1 MTLLVTNFVG
11 QKSTVPMSKDLKIT
25 KGVNIPLKGKAEQ
38 LIGNADRAKVF
49 AIKPTDFIGLFP
61 KLHVKEGAE
70 VKAGDPLIYSKDDN
84 RIQWT
89 SPVSGEVVEIE
100 RGDKRKMLSVKVLA
114 DNDVTYR
121 DFPVENPS
129 DLAREV
135 IVQRLLDSGCWP
147 FIRQRPYGVIASP
160 DDMPKS
166 IFISCVNTAPLSADQ
181 DFVVHGLAKEF
192 QTGIDAIK
200 KLTEGSVNLTVT
212 GMSKPSDV
220 FLNAKGVEIHKVSGP
235 HPAGNVGVHIH
246 HIDPVINNKEK
257 VWYLDPQDVIIIGR
271 LFLEGKFDPT
281 RIVAITG
288 PMVKNPRYHKLLI
301 GTQITP
307 VIENQLEGDNN
318 RYISG
323 DVLTGSKI
331 TQDGFLGF
339 YDEEITVLEEGNEPE
354 IFGWIKPGGN
364 KFSISRSLF
373 TWLRPQRQ
381 LPLDTS
387 MHGEERAFVVTGEY
401 ERVFPFDI
409 YPVQLLKSI
418 MIEDVET
425 MEKLGIFELAEE
437 DMALCEVVC
446 TSKIPVQETLR
457 KGLDLAKQELG

>member
-1 MTLLVTNFVG
+1 
-11 QKSTVPMSKDLKIT
+11 MSKDLKIT

-38 LIGNADRAKVF
+38 LIGNADQPKVF
-49 AIKPTDFIGLFP
+49 AVKPTDFVGLFP
-61 KLHVKEGAE
+61 KLHVKEGVE

-84 RIQWT
+84 RIQWV

-100 RGDKRKMLSVKVLA
+100 RGDKRKMLAVKILA
-114 DNDVTYR
+114 DSNTSYR
-121 DFPVENPS
+121 EFPVESPAEM
-129 DLAREV
+129 AREA
-135 IVQRLLDSGCWP
+135 IVKRLLDSGCWP
-147 FIRQRPYGVIASP
+147 FLRQRPYGTIASP
-160 DDMPKS
+160 DDTPKS
-166 IFISCVNTAPLSADQ
+166 IFISCINTAPLSADQ
-181 DFVVHGLAKEF
+181 DFVVHGQEENF
-192 QTGIDAIK
+192 HTGIEALK
-200 KLTEGSVNLTVT
+200 KLTDGKVHLTVT
-212 GMSKPSDV
+212 GMSTPSDV
-220 FLNAKGVEIHKVSGP
+220 FKKTKGVEIHKVSGP

-246 HIDPVINNKEK
+246 QIDPILKNSDK
-257 VWYLDPQDVIIIGR
+257 VWYLNPQDVIIIGR
-271 LFLEGKFDPT
+271 LFKEGKYDPT
-281 RIVAITG
+281 RVVALTG
-288 PMVKNPRYHKLLI
+288 PQVKNPRYYKMLI
-301 GTQITP
+301 GAQITP
-307 VIENQLEGDNN
+307 YVDGQVEGNNN

-331 TQDGFLGF
+331 SHEGFLGF

-373 TWLRPQRQ
+373 TWVFPKKTLN
-381 LPLDTS
+381 LDTS

-418 MIEDVET
+418 MIEDIEQ
-425 MEKLGIFELAEE
+425 MEKLGIYELVEE